1 MFPTLEEMKKITET
15 TDCRRIPVCREIYS
29 DAFTPIEVMRMLKAA
44 SRHCYLLESAE
55 NDQKWGRYSF
65 LGYAPT
71 MELTCMN
78 GQMTIRRGAEE
89 EEQTAETFTTDH
101 P

>member
-1 MFPTLEEMKKITET
+1 MFPTLEEMKEITET

-29 DAFTPIEVMRMLKAA
+29 DAFTPIEVMRTLKAA

-65 LGYAPT
+65 LG
-71 MELTCMN
+71 LC
-78 GQMTIRRGAEE
+78 IHDGADLHGR
-89 EEQTAETFTTDH
+89 TDDDPKRH
-101 P
+101 